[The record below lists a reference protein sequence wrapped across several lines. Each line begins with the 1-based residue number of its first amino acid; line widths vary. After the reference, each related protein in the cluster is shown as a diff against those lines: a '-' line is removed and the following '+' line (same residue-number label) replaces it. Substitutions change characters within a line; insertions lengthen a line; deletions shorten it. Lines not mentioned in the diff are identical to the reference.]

1 MIAEI
6 AILRLQSRYT
16 VAPLALE
23 RCSFT
28 IHNSNIFTPGTFA
41 RKLTHYFGNNLKER
55 SEG

>member
-16 VAPLALE
+16 LAPLALE